1 MSTLFDYVPH
11 PHTESRKV
19 TGPPKIAAAAEKL
32 HGSGLFGRLNAK
44 LGLRITVIVGTMW
57 CAYLFTILALVSAPS
72 AFSSGNMLIIVSWIA
87 QTFLQLVLLP
97 IIMVGQNVQSAAA
110 DARSQATY
118 DDAAA
123 VLEEAKQIQAHLAAQ
138 DAAIERILASVAAE
152 SGPRAAA
159 TAPRKS
165 AAAAAPRKAA
175 PGAPR
180 KTAGAAAPRK
190 AAPRTTAR
198 GASTGGG
205 GRPRKT
211 T

>member
-11 PHTESRKV
+11 PHTETRKV
-19 TGPPKIAAAAEKL
+19 AGPPKIANAAEKL
-32 HGSGLFGRLNAK
+32 HGPGVFGKLNAK
-44 LGLRITVIVGTMW
+44 IGLRITLVVGTMW
-57 CAYLFTILALVSAPS
+57 CAYLFTVLALVSAPS

-138 DAAIERILASVAAE
+138 DAAIERILAAVAAE
-152 SGPRAAA
+152 TAA
-159 TAPRKS
+159 
-165 AAAAAPRKAA
+165 
-175 PGAPR
+175 G
-180 KTAGAAAPRK
+180 AGAARAGKRDGPRS
-190 AAPRTTAR
+190 PQ
-198 GASTGGG
+198 GDPYDGPQG
-205 GRPRKT
+205 GRPHPAQGDLIRRP
-211 T
+211 